1 MLSLH
6 SRHGY
11 RSALE
16 EKINLVHVDGPAG
29 APRKDVSLVRV
40 VQSWNDNQRY
50 ELLCRLSVHGKGGIA
65 VHVLCMVGD
74 NLNRVDTHACR
85 QVEEFNFRIGS
96 ACIVL

>member
-29 APRKDVSLVRV
+29 APCKDVSLVRV
-40 VQSWNDNQRY
+40 VQSWDDDQRY

-65 VHVLCMVGD
+65 VHVLCMVGGD
-74 NLNRVDTHACR
+74 LNRVDTHTC
-85 QVEEFNFRIGS
+85 S
-96 ACIVL
+96 